1 MSAEVN
7 TMADNKNLRDELFP
21 DGMPEPEE
29 FIRVIG
35 AYIRSELANRAS
47 QKVPTDAELQ
57 P

>member
-1 MSAEVN
+1 
-7 TMADNKNLRDELFP
+7 MADNKNLRDELFP